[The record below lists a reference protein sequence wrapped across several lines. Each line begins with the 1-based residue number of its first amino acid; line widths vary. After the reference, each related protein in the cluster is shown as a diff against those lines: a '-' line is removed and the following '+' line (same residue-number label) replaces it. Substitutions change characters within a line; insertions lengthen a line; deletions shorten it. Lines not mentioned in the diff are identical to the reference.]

1 MRSQNPLIE
10 LAVTLLIPALIL
22 MRGSDAEALG
32 PVNALLL
39 ALVFPIGWGLY
50 EFRRHGKPGWM
61 AALGLISVLLTG
73 GIGLLALEPK
83 WIAVKE
89 AAVPGVIALVVGLS
103 AYTRYP
109 LVKVLL
115 YNPSLLDTARI
126 DAQLVERGLA
136 DMFARRLQQTTLMIS
151 GTFIFSSVMNYLL
164 ASWIVTSQAGT
175 AAFNAELGKL
185 ALLSYPVIA
194 LPSMLMLMGV
204 LYILARTIR
213 TMTGLTLI
221 EVLKS
226 KA

>member
-22 MRGSDAEALG
+22 MRGSDADALG

-89 AAVPGVIALVVGLS
+89 AAIPGVIALVVGLS

-194 LPSMLMLMGV
+194 LPSMLMLIGV
-204 LYILARTIR
+204 LYMLARTIR
-213 TMTGLTLI
+213 TMTGLTLV